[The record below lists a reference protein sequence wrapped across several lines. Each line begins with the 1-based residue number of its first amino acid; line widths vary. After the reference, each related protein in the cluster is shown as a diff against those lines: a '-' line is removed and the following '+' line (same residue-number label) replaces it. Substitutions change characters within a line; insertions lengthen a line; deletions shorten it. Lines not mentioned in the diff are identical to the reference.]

1 MKMITRLAISN
12 NKKNKTR
19 SILIV
24 LSIFLTTVL
33 LSAIATFGYGNI
45 KFQRTNAREFYGSY
59 YGSYAGV
66 TEEQIQ
72 EMQKRSE
79 FDRIGRA
86 ATVGTIKNERTI
98 SMVWMD
104 EETIDLANLQK
115 QLETG
120 AFPKA
125 ENEIVGQKAMF
136 ERLGY
141 EDAKVGDT
149 VEIPF
154 RRNTNETYQTKEFV
168 ISGILSQTMEE
179 QENQS
184 YSAYVSK
191 DCFESLYAPEERT
204 YSTYFSLSDHVSVD
218 SSTLEMTI
226 KDLAKECGINPECA
240 SENSYFAMWVLD
252 PGMEMIAGCAMI
264 ALVVIFFA
272 VMVIYNIFQ
281 VGLVQKIQEYGKIRA
296 LGATKKQ
303 MKKLVFRE
311 GMILTILGSTG
322 RTCSRD
328 VDFYRLYELL
338 VQGESDVWRWSAGQY
353 DFHSD
358 SCTLCGSGSHHCL
371 DCVETSYES
380 DFQNLPG
387 RGNPFPGKPEK
398 E

>member
-1 MKMITRLAISN
+1 
-12 NKKNKTR
+12 
-19 SILIV
+19 
-24 LSIFLTTVL
+24 
-33 LSAIATFGYGNI
+33 
-45 KFQRTNAREFYGSY
+45 
-59 YGSYAGV
+59 
-66 TEEQIQ
+66 
-72 EMQKRSE
+72 
-79 FDRIGRA
+79 
-86 ATVGTIKNERTI
+86 
-98 SMVWMD
+98 MVWMD

-226 KDLAKECGINPECA
+226 KDLAKECGINPERA

-311 GMILTILGSTG
+311 GMILTILGVPAGLVVGTWISIAFMNFWFKESQTFG
-322 RTCSRD
+322 DGVQVNMISIPILVLCAAAAVITVWIALKRPMKVISRISP
-328 VDFYRLYELL
+328 VEAIRFRETRKRIKASAK
-338 VQGESDVWRWSAGQY
+338 GKSRW
-353 DFHSD
+353 
-358 SCTLCGSGSHHCL
+358 
-371 DCVETSYES
+371 V
-380 DFQNLPG
+380 
-387 RGNPFPGKPEK
+387 
-398 E
+398 